1 MPPLPALT
9 PAQRQAALEKA
20 AAIRKERGAVLG
32 DLKARRISL
41 KAVLDRQ
48 DDVIGKTHVKRLLEA
63 LPGIGKVRAIQLMDE
78 IGVSERRRV
87 QGLGHRQ
94 REKLL
99 ALFPHQ
105 R

>member
-1 MPPLPALT
+1 MDPV
-9 PAQRQAALEKA
+9 QRQAALEKA
-20 AAIRKERGAVLG
+20 AAVRRERGAVLA
-32 DLKARRISL
+32 DLKGGRIGL
-41 KAVLDRQ
+41 KEVLDRQ
-48 DDVIGKTHVKRLLEA
+48 DDVIGKTHVKRLLAA
-63 LPGIGKVRAIQLMDE
+63 LPGIGKTRAMQLLDE

-99 ALFPHQ
+99 TLFPHQ